1 MRDALRR
8 AGSTTLAI
16 YIGAIDALIWLG
28 ALPFELYCKH
38 LATQPHEP
46 VWALVGVLMLNLLLL
61 ALIAGAALATG
72 ELIRRGFTRRA
83 PVLLRVLSG
92 SRSRRSVR

>member
-1 MRDALRR
+1 
-8 AGSTTLAI
+8 
-16 YIGAIDALIWLG
+16 
-28 ALPFELYCKH
+28 LYCKH